1 MKEVD
6 RFLAKYNLPG
16 LNQEETQT
24 MNRPITNT
32 EIETDLTTPN
42 KQNPGPD
49 CFTTESFQIIRGNLK
64 TILLKLF
71 KKIA

>member
-32 EIETDLTTPN
+32 EIKTVIKKKKTLPET
-42 KQNPGPD
+42 KAQGQMA
-49 CFTTESFQIIRGNLK
+49 S
-64 TILLKLF
+64 
-71 KKIA
+71 

>member
-32 EIETDLTTPN
+32 EIKTVIKKK
-42 KQNPGPD
+42 KQKKP
-49 CFTTESFQIIRGNLK
+49 FQKQKPRARWLHSQ
-64 TILLKLF
+64 ILVKV
-71 KKIA
+71 

>member
-32 EIETDLTTPN
+32 EIKTVIKKKN
-42 KQNPGPD
+42 KKNPSRNKSPGPD
-49 CFTTESFQIIRGNLK
+49 GFIAKFQ
-64 TILLKLF
+64 
-71 KKIA
+71 

>member
-1 MKEVD
+1 
-6 RFLAKYNLPG
+6 
-16 LNQEETQT
+16 
-24 MNRPITNT
+24 MNIPTTNT

-49 CFTTESFQIIRGNLK
+49 CFPRESYQIIRENLK

-71 KKIA
+71 KKFA